1 MRCTESTTCT
11 IPIGNAIEGLHFPAK
26 DVYASRRPK
35 QKEIIMST
43 LPTGVR
49 PNAIALLPLFVFLG
63 LFLGTGIYFHL
74 SGVDM
79 AFYQLAAPVAIL
91 PAIVLAVVLSKETLN
106 QRINTFVEGV
116 GHPNIVTMCLIYLL
130 AGAFSTVAAA
140 TGGVDA
146 MVALGLSIIP
156 ASFILPGIFLIAAVV
171 STAMG
176 TSMGTLAA
184 LGPVAL
190 GLSQAAGINPAVMAG
205 VLVSGAM
212 FGDNLSF
219 ISDTT
224 IAATKTQGCSMK
236 DKFRTNLRI
245 AVPAAVLSI
254 IAFSFHSSGSAEIN
268 APQATLWL
276 AIPYFAI
283 IVLAVS
289 GLNVF
294 VVLTLGIILAAAFGM
309 VATDYAWVTLSQDI
323 YQGFTSMQE
332 IFLLSLLI
340 GGLSALIRQQ
350 GGLAFLSNNVE
361 ALAQR
366 LSSRKDRAAALGIS
380 GLTAVTNLAVANN
393 TVTILISGE
402 VSKRL
407 ADEGNLAPRQSAS
420 YLDIFACVV
429 QGVLPYGAQ
438 ALLLGASF
446 GISPLAVSLNTWYC
460 FILAGVA
467 VASIYIF
474 KPIQKVQ
481 TSDATA

>member
-1 MRCTESTTCT
+1 MSPT
-11 IPIGNAIEGLHFPAK
+11 PIKP
-26 DVYASRRPK
+26 R
-35 QKEIIMST
+35 
-43 LPTGVR
+43 
-49 PNAIALLPLFVFLG
+49 AIALLPLALFLT

-74 SGVDM
+74 DGVEM
-79 AFYQLAAPVAIL
+79 AFYQLASPVAIM
-91 PAIVLAVVLSKETLN
+91 PAIILAIILSK
-106 QRINTFVEGV
+106 QRINDRIETFVAGV
-116 GHPNIVTMCLIYLL
+116 GHNNIITMCLIYLL

-184 LGPVAL
+184 LAPVAV
-190 GLSQAAGINPAVMAG
+190 GLSQAAGINPALMAG

-224 IAATKTQGCSMK
+224 IAATRTQGCEMK
-236 DKFRTNLRI
+236 DKFKANLRI
-245 AVPAAVLSI
+245 AVPAAILTIIVFSFYDTGSAPINVPEANFWLALPYFLI
-254 IAFSFHSSGSAEIN
+254 IA
-268 APQATLWL
+268 
-276 AIPYFAI
+276 
-283 IVLAVS
+283 LAVS

-294 VVLTLGIILAAAFGM
+294 VVLTLGIILAAVFGFVAVDYELVAF
-309 VATDYAWVTLSQDI
+309 SQDV
-323 YQGFTSMQE
+323 YLGFTSMQE

-350 GGLAFLSNNVE
+350 GGLKFLSNTVE
-361 ALAQR
+361 RITSR
-366 LSSRKDRAAALGIS
+366 LSKRADRSSAFGIV
-380 GLTAVTNLAVANN
+380 GLTALTDLAVANN

-407 ADEGNLAPRQSAS
+407 AKEGNIAPKQAAS
-420 YLDIFACVV
+420 YLDIAACVV

-438 ALLLGASF
+438 ALLMGATF
-446 GISPLAVSLNTWYC
+446 GISPLAVSLNTFYC
-460 FILAGVA
+460 FILGVVVIA
-467 VASIYIF
+467 AIF
-474 KPIQKVQ
+474 IIGPIKA
-481 TSDATA
+481 DATAPEEKEAVQP

>member
-1 MRCTESTTCT
+1 MSEPSSESVVK
-11 IPIGNAIEGLHFPAK
+11 GNP
-26 DVYASRRPK
+26 V
-35 QKEIIMST
+35 
-43 LPTGVR
+43 
-49 PNAIALLPLFVFLG
+49 ALLPLALFLTV
-63 LFLGTGIYFHL
+63 FLGTGIYFQL
-74 SGVDM
+74 AGVEM
-79 AFYQLAAPVAIL
+79 AFYQLASPVAIM
-91 PAIVLAVVLSKETLN
+91 PAIILAVILSKEALN
-106 QRINTFVEGV
+106 DRIQTFVAGV
-116 GHPNIVTMCLIYLL
+116 GHSNIITMCLIYLL

-146 MVALGLSIIP
+146 MVALGLGIIP
-156 ASFILPGIFLIAAVV
+156 PSFILPGIFLIAAVV

-184 LGPVAL
+184 LGPVAV
-190 GLSQAAGINPAVMAG
+190 GLSQAAGINPALMAG

-224 IAATKTQGCSMK
+224 IASTRTQGCAMK

-245 AVPAAVLSI
+245 AVPAAILTIVWLS
-254 IAFSFHSSGSAEIN
+254 FYDTGSAPIEV
-268 APQATLWL
+268 PEATLWL

-283 IVLAVS
+283 IALAVM

-294 VVLTLGIILAAAFGM
+294 IVLTLGIILAAAFGM
-309 VATDYAWVTLSQDI
+309 VAVGYELVTFSQDI
-323 YQGFTSMQE
+323 YEGFTSMQE

-350 GGLAFLSNNVE
+350 GGLKFLADFVE
-361 ALAQR
+361 KVASKA
-366 LSSRKDRAAALGIS
+366 SSKKERSASFGIA
-380 GLTAVTNLAVANN
+380 GLTALTNLAVANN

-407 ADEGNLAPRQSAS
+407 AAEGNVAPRQSAS

-438 ALLLGASF
+438 ALLMGASF
-446 GISPLAVSLNTWYC
+446 GISPLAVAQYTGYC
-460 FILAGVA
+460 FILAA
-467 VASIYIF
+467 VAIVTIF
-474 KPIQKVQ
+474 LVGPIKRSEEPELSV
-481 TSDATA
+481 S